1 MSKVT
6 SLVKQVSGL
15 TPEVSKKVA
24 AMVGAVVGDAAS
36 IHLRKSKLFRE
47 IELYSRISRG
57 FSLLEILKCIQFP
70 NFISS
75 IEWIYDQRKL
85 SQIVSKGENPEFW
98 PEDHNSYFTL
108 PNGKYSCYAD
118 EAVQTLNVMA
128 ENDNCFDEKKVLD
141 HYCEYF
147 GGPKSPYQV
156 ALAQR
161 NPRTIHTG

>member
-70 NFISS
+70 NI
-75 IEWIYDQRKL
+75 I
-85 SQIVSKGENPEFW
+85 
-98 PEDHNSYFTL
+98 
-108 PNGKYSCYAD
+108 
-118 EAVQTLNVMA
+118 
-128 ENDNCFDEKKVLD
+128 
-141 HYCEYF
+141 
-147 GGPKSPYQV
+147 
-156 ALAQR
+156 
-161 NPRTIHTG
+161 